1 MPPGDPSRPGSS
13 RPQPTGEP
21 PPSPEESDPTLDLA
35 AALHEVSNAL
45 TVVIGWAD
53 AARGATDP
61 SAVRPALDIVLSR
74 AAHARDI
81 ARRAIGAS
89 APPPPPSPVTRIA
102 GDAVLGLS
110 VEAKRAHV
118 TVDVD
123 VAPAARSL
131 EVGAGPSLLQVLTNL
146 LLNAIAFSPPGATVR
161 LSVRP
166 APDGHESDGRQPVS
180 RDVRQSV
187 PRVLF
192 RVDDEGPGIAP
203 EMRARVFEGGV
214 TSRRGGAGI
223 GLRHSAALA
232 ESAGGELRLAHAARG
247 TRFELSWPVAGDDLA
262 ARGASRVSAAPD
274 SEERPIEARPSIDGA
289 RILVVEDD
297 DAVIELLELALEAR
311 GASVVSVKTR
321 ADLPR
326 VLTTGCFDAALLDMS
341 PLLGDVEGAVA
352 ELRRTNPHA
361 RLVVM
366 SGSVPPAFVGGA
378 AMWVRK
384 PFEVRE
390 IVDALGSPRA
400 DQQPVSR
407 DVQQSAPR
415 DVRQSVPSDVRQSV
429 PEKES
434 TGA

>member
-1 MPPGDPSRPGSS
+1 MPPGA
-13 RPQPTGEP
+13 
-21 PPSPEESDPTLDLA
+21 PSPDESDPTQDLA

-61 SAVRPALDIVLSR
+61 SAVRPALDIVLAR

-89 APPPPPSPVTRIA
+89 APLPPPSPVPVIA

-110 VEAKRAHV
+110 VEAKRANV

-123 VAPAARSL
+123 VDPAARGLQVS
-131 EVGAGPSLLQVLTNL
+131 AGPSLLQVLTNL

-166 APDGHESDGRQPVS
+166 APSGDGARPSDGVAPMPAPLPVS
-180 RDVRQSV
+180 
-187 PRVLF
+187 RVLF

-232 ESAGGELRLAHAARG
+232 ESAGGALRLAHAARG
-247 TRFELSWPVAGDDLA
+247 TRFELTWPVAGDDPSM
-262 ARGASRVSAAPD
+262 RDVRQVDPRVSVAPD
-274 SEERPIEARPSIDGA
+274 SEERPIEGRLSIDGA

-311 GASVVSVKTR
+311 GASVVSVKAR

-326 VLTTGCFDAALLDMS
+326 VLSTGRFDAALLDMS
-341 PLLGDVEGAVA
+341 PLLGDVAGAVA
-352 ELRRTNPHA
+352 ELRRTNPQA
-361 RLVVM
+361 RLIVM

-390 IVDALGSPRA
+390 IVDALGSPQGA
-400 DQQPVSR
+400 
-407 DVQQSAPR
+407 QQSAPQGA
-415 DVRQSVPSDVRQSV
+415 RQSVPK
-429 PEKES
+429 KES